1 MSDTAKLVIDG
12 TKADEKLTNDIA
24 VIEYTDN
31 DEYHADDLQ
40 IVTYNPA
47 EWYGKETIEYTI
59 TDNDWHEN
67 SKAVEMKCGIFN
79 IDCIKRD
86 DINGLYVI
94 KAAAVPP
101 GSTARQNKKSKA
113 WERINLKELGQQI
126 AKQNGLNFLY
136 ATELNP
142 IFKRKEQIEKSDI
155 LFLSELCRATGLF
168 LKFTAN
174 TIVIYNPYE
183 YAEKEEKRTYS
194 NGDANIQ
201 GIELKKQKNDT
212 NYKKCRVTYLDPI
225 TKEKIEYIYKK
236 ESEGKMLDV
245 TRKVSSTE
253 EARLTAIYAIREKN
267 GKEYCGK
274 MTIDGDK
281 EITTGTVIKING
293 FGEHDG
299 NYLVK
304 KAIHTMRT
312 GTYTT
317 RIFFEKVAEGNN
329 G

>member
-1 MSDTAKLVIDG
+1 
-12 TKADEKLTNDIA
+12 
-24 VIEYTDN
+24 
-31 DEYHADDLQ
+31 
-40 IVTYNPA
+40 
-47 EWYGKETIEYTI
+47 
-59 TDNDWHEN
+59 
-67 SKAVEMKCGIFN
+67 
-79 IDCIKRD
+79 
-86 DINGLYVI
+86 
-94 KAAAVPP
+94 
-101 GSTARQNKKSKA
+101 
-113 WERINLKELGQQI
+113 
-126 AKQNGLNFLY
+126 
-136 ATELNP
+136 
-142 IFKRKEQIEKSDI
+142 
-155 LFLSELCRATGLF
+155 LFLSELCRSTGLF
-168 LKFTAN
+168 LKFTAK
-174 TIVIYNPYE
+174 TIVVYNPYE
-183 YAEKEEKRTYS
+183 YAEKEAKRTYN

-212 NYKKCRVTYLDPI
+212 DYKKCRVTYLDPI

-236 ESEGKMLDV
+236 ENEGKMLDV